1 MVTVKHLLLI
11 LLLTPL
17 LLSAKPVS
25 KAANNKT
32 TVSGAY
38 GVFDITAN
46 EFNLEENIT
55 DVKSIASITKL
66 FTAATVLRSGVDMYE
81 LVKVQGR
88 SGGRFARGSFVPRID
103 LFKAMLISSDN
114 LASESLAMSHP
125 SGYMGF
131 LEDVE
136 RTVEHAGLENTRIV
150 DSTGLLADNKST
162 VKDLS
167 KFLIYL
173 QGYPLVLSVASE
185 KEDQVKYNPPKSKK
199 TITVFLKNTNP
210 SMWVYDTIM
219 MSKTGFTNAAG
230 RCVAMLM
237 RRGSDVV
244 VVVILGQRDLKT
256 RTMTVNNLV
265 ARM

>member
-11 LLLTPL
+11 LFLTPL
-17 LLSAKPVS
+17 LLSAKTISPPKKPAV
-25 KAANNKT
+25 T
-32 TVSGAY
+32 GAY
-38 GVFDITAN
+38 GVFDVTAN
-46 EFNLEENIT
+46 EFNLEENVT

-88 SGGRFARGSFVPRID
+88 SGGRFAKGSFVPRID

-125 SGYMGF
+125 NGYMGF
-131 LEDVE
+131 IEDVE

-185 KEDQVKYNPPKSKK
+185 KEDQVKYHPPKSKK
-199 TITVFLKNTNP
+199 SITVFLKNTNP
-210 SMWVYDTIM
+210 SMWVYDTIV

-237 RRGSDVV
+237 RRGSDIV

-256 RTMTVNNLV
+256 RTATVNNLV